1 MFEAHIA
8 FSAGF
13 ISLIVGLAFLI
24 WLKKQ
29 NEQCRFAKCIGWLVV
44 FFSITGLLCT
54 TYYALRYWNDG
65 YFRAPFVMTHDQT
78 MGAMSCPMATTPTTP
93 QNHEQHHP

>member
-54 TYYALRYWNDG
+54 TYYSVRYWKDG
-65 YFRAPFVMTHDQT
+65 YFRAPHVMTHDQS
-78 MGAMSCPMATTPTTP
+78 MGEMKCPMHTTPSTT
-93 QNHEQHHP
+93 QNHEEHHP